1 MATFD
6 LFAFLLLT
14 RENIFMFTVP
24 LCLCFGDLP
33 VYALVLYFLW
43 SYSSSPYWCANTLY
57 IENINELSSISCSF
71 DSSSESCKFLT
82 WLLSSPSSILIIVS
96 LMKYRNI
103 SWSLLTSLCQ
113 ILPEADCVIQHVR
126 FLSQLCSYLYFCRV
140 HPPSR
145 ILPPRRRGRRVR
157 LMFEDRCVP
166 STAVDALL
174 SSMSTL
180 NSAEDWEAL
189 PPSFMDVGSPFLLEV
204 WLPVCHLI

>member
-1 MATFD
+1 
-6 LFAFLLLT
+6 
-14 RENIFMFTVP
+14 MFTVP

-43 SYSSSPYWCANTLY
+43 SCSSSPYWCANTLY
-57 IENINELSSISCSF
+57 IENINAISCSF
-71 DSSSESCKFLT
+71 DSSSELCKFLM
-82 WLLSSPSSILIIVS
+82 WLLSSPSSILIIVF

-113 ILPEADCVIQHVR
+113 ILPEANCVIQHVR

-145 ILPPRRRGRRVR
+145 IPPPRRWGRRVK
-157 LMFEDRCVP
+157 LMFEYRCVP

-174 SSMSTL
+174 SRMSTL
-180 NSAEDWEAL
+180 NSAEAREAL
-189 PPSFMDVGSPFLLEV
+189 LRVLHGCWLSFPVRGVVTCPSPYLFIYF
-204 WLPVCHLI
+204 